1 MSIAYQVI
9 LLGFTVV
16 LGTGALYAVFSDYLN
31 SNQGE

>member
-1 MSIAYQVI
+1 MSIAYQAI

-16 LGTGALYAVFSDYLN
+16 LGTGALYMVFSALST

>member
-16 LGTGALYAVFSDYLN
+16 LGTCALYMVFSDYIN
-31 SNQGE
+31 VNQGD